1 MRVSFS
7 SMWVP
12 AAAMLLLPLAA
23 AFSLQSPGLAARG
36 AIAIGLRP
44 TYSSMTRRAT
54 QGLKMGA
61 TDAVPKTLPRY
72 TKFLVRLKV
81 AGKDA
86 SLIVGLLFA
95 VACFG
100 WAAMLYPA
108 IGLCYAFGKA
118 FDQKRRRAVDWI
130 VHWWAK
136 LTCLTI
142 LYKPK
147 VIGRENLPAKDEAV
161 MYIPNHCSYLDIFT
175 LSGFLPRAFKYVSKI
190 EILRIPL
197 IGWAMQAAG
206 HIAIRR
212 MDKRS
217 QLQTFKDTVE
227 CLNNGNSIV
236 TFAEGT
242 RSASGRLMPFKKGPI
257 KMAIKAKKRIVPI
270 SICDRAFPCPTRIM
284 HPPALCI
291 PRRPRATCSLPAR
304 HRAAAPCQHL
314 SPPCQPLQTPSRAAI
329 QHRLTPFPTP
339 SNRQCTAGCLTRH

>member
-270 SICDRAFPCPTRIM
+270 SICD
-284 HPPALCI
+284 L
-291 PRRPRATCSLPAR
+291 
-304 HRAAAPCQHL
+304 HRWMPDSA
-314 SPPCQPLQTPSRAAI
+314 
-329 QHRLTPFPTP
+329 LTPLGIPIGVTIKVHP
-339 SNRQCTAGCLTRH
+339 AIETAGRDENLILNDVFSAINSGLPEFQQADDDTLYSPGAATSSAGSGDE

>member
-1 MRVSFS
+1 MRVSS
-7 SMWVP
+7 WVWVP
-12 AAAMLLLPLAA
+12 AVATLLLLPLAA
-23 AFSLQSPGLAARG
+23 PFTLGAPGLVARPPLAFG
-36 AIAIGLRP
+36 RTSVWADSG
-44 TYSSMTRRAT
+44 RRAD
-54 QGLKMGA
+54 GNLLLGGMRMGA
-61 TDAVPKTLPRY
+61 SEVVQGNLPRY
-72 TKFLVRLKV
+72 TNFIGRLKV

-86 SLIVGLLFA
+86 SPIIGLFFV

-100 WAAMLYPA
+100 WAAVLYPA

-147 VIGRENLPAKDEAV
+147 VIGTENLPPQDEAV

-227 CLNNGNSIV
+227 CLANGNSIV

-242 RSASGRLMPFKKGPI
+242 RSASGRLMSFKKGPI
-257 KMAIKAKKRIVPI
+257 KMAIKAKK
-270 SICDRAFPCPTRIM
+270 A
-284 HPPALCI
+284 
-291 PRRPRATCSLPAR
+291 
-304 HRAAAPCQHL
+304 HRAHLHLRPAPL
-314 SPPCQPLQTPSRAAI
+314 DA
-329 QHRLTPFPTP
+329 
-339 SNRQCTAGCLTRH
+339 